1 MAENKPKQEREATKK
16 ETSRRRRDAEASRRV
31 MIGLLAV
38 GAILVLVIGAGIVQ
52 ELVFKPNQPI
62 ATVDGAKIG
71 LRDFQ
76 KRVKFDWYRSGQ
88 QVTDPQGTSQQTL
101 DTMVDDQLLREQ
113 AAQRGITVTA
123 DEIDQAIEKSFGY
136 ERVPPTPVPTA
147 TPAPTATPDP
157 NATPSTEPTATPAP
171 TFTPAPTPTPV
182 TLESYQKSFKDYMA
196 RLKTATGM
204 TDADFRKLVESDLI
218 RQKLYD
224 AVAADAPTTA
234 EQVRASHI
242 LVAIRTPAP
251 TPEPTATGGPTPGP
265 DATPAPTPA
274 PTLEP
279 RDEAQALALIIEI
292 KKKLDAGED
301 FAALAE
307 QYSDD
312 PGSKAQGGDLGWFAR
327 GSGLVQE
334 FEDAAFKLQPGQVS
348 DPVKTQF
355 GYHLIKVLERDPA
368 RELDPYMIQQNKYT
382 AYNTWLTNLRNTAQI
397 DRRWTLEKV
406 PPIPAGGQF

>member
-196 RLKTATGM
+196 RLKTATI
-204 TDADFRKLVESDLI
+204 S
-218 RQKLYD
+218 
-224 AVAADAPTTA
+224 
-234 EQVRASHI
+234 
-242 LVAIRTPAP
+242 TPSS
-251 TPEPTATGGPTPGP
+251 G
-265 DATPAPTPA
+265 
-274 PTLEP
+274 
-279 RDEAQALALIIEI
+279 QA
-292 KKKLDAGED
+292 G
-301 FAALAE
+301 
-307 QYSDD
+307 
-312 PGSKAQGGDLGWFAR
+312 
-327 GSGLVQE
+327 
-334 FEDAAFKLQPGQVS
+334 
-348 DPVKTQF
+348 
-355 GYHLIKVLERDPA
+355 
-368 RELDPYMIQQNKYT
+368 
-382 AYNTWLTNLRNTAQI
+382 
-397 DRRWTLEKV
+397 
-406 PPIPAGGQF
+406 